1 MHQTTKAHTK
11 LIFVQHS
18 LLHFNFTEI
27 VNNNLWQSKLFLIL
41 SCNFQRAPV
50 LEAWVGLRPG
60 RPSVRLEKEVRKFK
74 DKFGR
79 ERNLK
84 VSNVIRIIYYSF

>member
-1 MHQTTKAHTK
+1 M
-11 LIFVQHS
+11 
-18 LLHFNFTEI
+18 
-27 VNNNLWQSKLFLIL
+27 
-41 SCNFQRAPV
+41 

-74 DKFGR
+74 DKFGK

-84 VSNVIRIIYYSF
+84 VSNVVRIS